1 MLAAPIST
9 ISRIV
14 SWNALLCGSLVL
26 CQSVPEKPSTPAASQ
41 SSDATHLT
49 FDVVSI
55 HEWRGSGMRY
65 IDNVPRSSF
74 YQAHGVS
81 PIGLILA
88 AYNIKA
94 VPFPKDVP
102 AWATTTQYEV
112 LAKSDAATD
121 EALFKL
127 SDSESYSAKRVMLQQ
142 VLADRFKLQI
152 HSETAASSVYELNI
166 TPRAAKLMMP
176 IQGEVGKTITT
187 CNTRFS
193 EKGMEVDSKGCPFSI
208 LLGVLTAELDT
219 PIVNHTGFTGMYA
232 YHLMWSRPSTRAR
245 EDTERYPQLE
255 DAIRDQLGLDLKSTK
270 GPVTI
275 WVVDHIERPSPN

>member
-14 SWNALLCGSLVL
+14 FWNALLCGSLAL

-41 SSDATHLT
+41 SPDAPHLT

-88 AYNIKA
+88 AYNIKT

-127 SDSESYSAKRVMLQQ
+127 TDSESYSAKRVMLQQ

-152 HSETAASSVYELNI
+152 HSETAVSSVYELN
-166 TPRAAKLMMP
+166 TMPRAAKLMTP
-176 IQGEVGKTITT
+176 IQGDVGKTIVT
-187 CNTRFS
+187 CNTRRS
-193 EKGMEVDSKGCPFSI
+193 EKGMEIDSKGCPFSI
-208 LLGVLTAELDT
+208 LLGLLNAELDT
-219 PIVNHTGFTGMYA
+219 PVVDHTGFTGRSYA
-232 YHLMWSRPSTRAR
+232 QRVTRRHLHPGR
-245 EDTERYPQLE
+245 
-255 DAIRDQLGLDLKSTK
+255 
-270 GPVTI
+270 
-275 WVVDHIERPSPN
+275 